1 MQEEQ
6 VKEAIISGYRA
17 FINHRYEYEK
27 ITSTYDVPASI
38 SKKVLDDLRTYYL
51 TYVYP
56 EYKERKAL
64 EKAFDSL
71 DRYIQQ
77 PKKLVAILFDASK
90 LIFKYGR
97 SIPKI
102 LGTGLKALQTFKAA
116 QNFENTLVK
125 EAQNLKMDG
134 PYDESKIKTLLKA
147 IPKKEIQRFIETSQS
162 LFETL
167 EDRPQ
172 VEKIKEIIQY
182 IIHVMK
188 RNKRRYTVDQIQGLE
203 MGFELLNEG
212 DQLLQQLPIKDQKRL
227 IYLITEI
234 ETDML
239 NDLD

>member
-1 MQEEQ
+1 MQSEQ

-17 FINHRYEYEK
+17 FINHRYDYEK
-27 ITSTYDVPASI
+27 ITSKYDVPASI
-38 SKKVLDDLRTYYL
+38 TKEVLDDLRTYYL

-56 EYKERKAL
+56 EYRERKAL

-77 PKKLVAILFDASK
+77 PQKLIAILFDASR

-97 SIPKI
+97 SLPKI

-116 QNFENTLVK
+116 QNFENTLVEEVQK
-125 EAQNLKMDG
+125 LNMNE
-134 PYDESKIKTLLKA
+134 PYDDNKIQTLLKA
-147 IPKKEIQRFIETSQS
+147 IPKRDIQIFIETSQS

-172 VEKIKEIIQY
+172 VEKIKEIIKY
-182 IIHVMK
+182 IIQVMK
-188 RNKRRYTVDQIQGLE
+188 QNKRRYTVDQIQGLE
-203 MGFELLNEG
+203 MGFALLNEG
-212 DQLLQQLPIKDQKRL
+212 DQLLQQLPVKDQKRL

-239 NDLD
+239 NNLE